1 MGLMFEELEEIS
13 KNIEKSIDSRKKVD
27 LLIRKS
33 KLYLKLKKVE
43 EAVNI
48 LLEGF
53 YISPD
58 NEEIRI
64 LLNELNKEFEGVL
77 IFSFDFIKA
86 ILLNNSRKC
95 QDQEIFNYFLGPN
108 QDLRVKKFI
117 ENKGI
122 FELMEGFSKSLYILH
137 FYLVGRLILMLC
149 SLSDLICESMINYI
163 ISNEPDII
171 FLSKVPDTIIQTIFL
186 VFCKKS
192 LWPSTRTWEFS
203 LQNFFNSISKEI
215 KESKKERQIT
225 LLKGIHDIF
234 SLENEVFRVFCNSSS
249 LYSIFILFG
258 NKNDK
263 DIRKLSSLL
272 TFKLIKQKK
281 NVSEKF
287 LENFIFNFIIGC
299 FKEGRNET
307 LIGAYSILTY
317 LFTIDSS
324 MAVTLFL
331 KDGFLEEISSDIK
344 NDNEVNLFLLEMISS
359 SCINIDCRKKLL
371 EIFMPVLND
380 LKKQKNIKIYSLSK
394 IIIIKLTSQTNKEQ
408 NINKED
414 ILNLAKNL
422 VLIISQDYNDTNMSF
437 IEGLAYVS
445 MFSHVKEYLASEEK
459 LFIAISERVKKEPSD
474 INFIYP
480 AFVSI
485 KNIVNYKSEL
495 TEEQKQIIKL
505 KSIAQGS
512 SENSEDI
519 LESNEKVTERCF
531 KIINYQMSMTLN
543 LALSCHSDAIKTLC
557 SKIILSFSIEKKH
570 RIILAKQGVI
580 RILYNIIKD
589 YQTKTLSI
597 EDSENNFLYPA
608 IISLVKILIT
618 VNPNLIFDRSR
629 FQVDDLIKPIYECL
643 KISENDNSI
652 VQFECLLALTNLAS
666 MNIEIRE
673 KLVSI
678 LWPMIE
684 LLWLSNNELIQRSTI
699 ELICNLVAC
708 PSGVAIFK
716 KNKQRVHI
724 LLALADSPD
733 KNTRSA
739 AGGAL
744 AILSDDLSICK
755 IILEKENGIKIILDM
770 INEDVEDLIHRGLV
784 CIANIIYS
792 LDFKDKVLFERLN
805 IIEDLYK
812 IIKKTENKEIIDL
825 SYQIIEELQKKI
837 KYIN

>member
-1 MGLMFEELEEIS
+1 M
-13 KNIEKSIDSRKKVD
+13 KK
-27 LLIRKS
+27 IQ
-33 KLYLKLKKVE
+33 
-43 EAVNI
+43 EAVHI

-58 NEEIRI
+58 NEEIRNM
-64 LLNELNKEFEGVL
+64 LNELNKEFRGAL
-77 IFSFDFIKA
+77 LFPFDYIKA

-95 QDQEIFNYFLGPN
+95 QDHEIFSYFIGPN

-122 FELMEGFSKSLYILH
+122 FELMQGFPKSLYILH
-137 FYLVGRLILMLC
+137 FYLVGSLILMLC
-149 SLSDLICESMINYI
+149 SLSDLASQSMINYI
-163 ISNEPDII
+163 TINQPDTT
-171 FLSKVPDTIIQTIFL
+171 FLSKVPDTILETVFL
-186 VFCKKS
+186 VFCKKG
-192 LWPSTRTWEFS
+192 LWPSTETWEFS
-203 LQNFFNSISKEI
+203 LQNFFNIINKEI
-215 KESKKERQIT
+215 EESKKERQVT
-225 LLKGIHDIF
+225 LLKGIHNIF
-234 SLENEVFRVFCNSSS
+234 SLENEVFRIFSNSSS
-249 LYSIFILFG
+249 LYSIFTLFG
-258 NKNDK
+258 PKNDK
-263 DIRKLSSLL
+263 EVKKLSSLL
-272 TFKLIKQKK
+272 TFKLIKKK
-281 NVSEKF
+281 NYISEEF
-287 LENFIFNFIIGC
+287 LENSIFNFIIEC

-307 LIGAYSILTY
+307 IIAAYSILTY

-324 MAVTLFL
+324 MAVNLFL
-331 KDGFLEEISSDIK
+331 KDGFLEEICSDIK
-344 NDNEVNLFLLEMISS
+344 NNHEVNLFLLEMISS
-359 SCINIDCRKKLL
+359 SCNNIDCRKKLL
-371 EIFMPVLND
+371 EIFMPALNN
-380 LKKQKNIKIYSLSK
+380 LKKQKNIRIYSLSE
-394 IIIIKLTSQTNKEQ
+394 IIIIKLTSQINKKQ
-408 NINKED
+408 DINKED
-414 ILNLAKNL
+414 VLNLAKNL
-422 VLIISQDYNDTNMSF
+422 VLIISQDYDDTNMSL

-459 LFIAISERVKKEPSD
+459 LFTAISERIKKEPSD
-474 INFIYP
+474 VSFIFP

-485 KNIVNYKSEL
+485 KNITSYKSEL

-505 KSIAQGS
+505 KSIAEGS
-512 SENSEDI
+512 IENSEDI

-531 KIINYQMSMTLN
+531 KIINYQISMALN
-543 LALSCHSDAIKTLC
+543 LALSCQSDAIKTLC

-597 EDSENNFLYPA
+597 EDSESNFLYPA
-608 IISLVKILIT
+608 IVSLVKILIT
-618 VNPNLIFDRSR
+618 VNPNLIFDRSK
-629 FQVDDLIKPIYECL
+629 FQVDDVIKPIYECL
-643 KISENDNSI
+643 KISENDNSM

-684 LLWLSNNELIQRSTI
+684 SFWLSNNQLIQRSTI

-708 PSGVAIFK
+708 PSGVTIFK
-716 KNKQRVHI
+716 KNRQRIHI

-733 KNTRSA
+733 MNTRCA

-770 INEDVEDLIHRGLV
+770 INEDSEDLIHRGLV

-792 LDFKDKVLFERLN
+792 LDFKEKVLFERSN

-812 IIKKTENKEIIDL
+812 FIKKTKNKEMIDL
-825 SYQIIEELQKKI
+825 SYQIIEELQK
-837 KYIN
+837 NTST